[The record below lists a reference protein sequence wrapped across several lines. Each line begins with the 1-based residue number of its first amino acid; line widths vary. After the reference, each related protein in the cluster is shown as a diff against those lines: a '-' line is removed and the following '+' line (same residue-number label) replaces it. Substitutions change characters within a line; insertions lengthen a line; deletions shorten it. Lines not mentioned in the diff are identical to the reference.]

1 MSATSRRRSADKGN
15 ALSEKV
21 FARAAEE
28 GAKAVVV
35 SAKIESEIAVLP
47 ADEQTDYLEAV
58 GLAEPGLN
66 RVIRAGYDLLG
77 LVTYFTVGPKEAR
90 AWTVTE
96 GTRAPQAAGV
106 IHTDF
111 EKGFIRAE
119 TIAYDGLR
127 RAQRRGRRARRRQAP
142 ARGQGI
148 CGAGRRRAAFSLRPL
163 TVPRR
168 NTCETVAKHG
178 AGRVPAHAS
187 RICSMICAF
196 ALRLSAGAVFLA
208 GLAASSPA
216 PALVEKVMT
225 VCSGQLCPF
234 FKPAFAVP
242 AGWYE
247 DHKTGMRLGV
257 RLLVP
262 LGESFDTAP
271 AIIYATARHNLEG
284 EDLAGAVAQ
293 HQESLRRKIPDV
305 AITRLGDV
313 AGANG
318 SAFQQ
323 HEFVSPRLATQPY
336 ERVAMATDSDAD
348 GNSYVVRLVLTAKS
362 EAVLQS
368 TEETFLA
375 LLKGY

>member
-1 MSATSRRRSADKGN
+1 
-15 ALSEKV
+15 
-21 FARAAEE
+21 
-28 GAKAVVV
+28 
-35 SAKIESEIAVLP
+35 
-47 ADEQTDYLEAV
+47 
-58 GLAEPGLN
+58 
-66 RVIRAGYDLLG
+66 
-77 LVTYFTVGPKEAR
+77 
-90 AWTVTE
+90 
-96 GTRAPQAAGV
+96 
-106 IHTDF
+106 
-111 EKGFIRAE
+111 
-119 TIAYDGLR
+119 
-127 RAQRRGRRARRRQAP
+127 
-142 ARGQGI
+142 
-148 CGAGRRRAAFSLRPL
+148 
-163 TVPRR
+163 
-168 NTCETVAKHG
+168 
-178 AGRVPAHAS
+178 
-187 RICSMICAF
+187 MICAF

-323 HEFVSPRLATQPY
+323 HEFVSPRL
-336 ERVAMATDSDAD
+336 RDA
-348 GNSYVVRLVLTAKS
+348 
-362 EAVLQS
+362 
-368 TEETFLA
+368 A
-375 LLKGY
+375 LRARRHGDRQRCGRQLLRGPPGAHGEIGSRRCRARKKPSWPC

>member
-1 MSATSRRRSADKGN
+1 
-15 ALSEKV
+15 
-21 FARAAEE
+21 
-28 GAKAVVV
+28 
-35 SAKIESEIAVLP
+35 
-47 ADEQTDYLEAV
+47 
-58 GLAEPGLN
+58 
-66 RVIRAGYDLLG
+66 
-77 LVTYFTVGPKEAR
+77 
-90 AWTVTE
+90 
-96 GTRAPQAAGV
+96 
-106 IHTDF
+106 
-111 EKGFIRAE
+111 
-119 TIAYDGLR
+119 
-127 RAQRRGRRARRRQAP
+127 
-142 ARGQGI
+142 
-148 CGAGRRRAAFSLRPL
+148 
-163 TVPRR
+163 
-168 NTCETVAKHG
+168 
-178 AGRVPAHAS
+178 
-187 RICSMICAF
+187 MICAF

-208 GLAASSPA
+208 GLAAPSPA

-257 RLLVP
+257 RLLIP

-293 HQESLRRKIPDV
+293 HQESLRRKIPEI
-305 AITRLGDV
+305 AITRLADV
-313 AGANG
+313 ARADG